1 MKILDL
7 LPSGFIDKVVNFLEE
22 KFTLA
27 VSVTNE
33 FAVFINGA
41 EVLGTRQSVQAPV
54 LGEIVTVTG
63 ECSVSVLDI
72 NTDKIEIRNVGN
84 LANVKSINGANS
96 ASLIINKVG

>member
-7 LPSGFIDKVVNFLEE
+7 LPSGFIDKVASFLEN
-22 KFTLA
+22 KFTLGF
-27 VSVTNE
+27 VSTNE

-63 ECSVSVLDI
+63 ECSISGVLP
-72 NTDKIEIRNVGN
+72 TDKIEIKNFLN
-84 LANVKSINGANS
+84 ASTLKSSNGANS
-96 ASLIINKVG
+96 ASLIIEKVG